1 KRVEAATLPPRE
13 LLPPPPL
20 WPQPFDEA
28 AHVRRI
34 SVIEGGSIGKGRVT
48 GAVEEEVSQVV
59 IPRRFGAHTHRDA
72 CTARFPDRACVP
84 SGKNSATPFSRPA
97 WLGPCGQPCERGHR
111 LRLSCPP
118 DDRSH
123 RRGRHG
129 AATSTSDSQSGHG
142 PPTLGQCGARNTRGT
157 GVFCLSPRRGIL
169 QQYVYS
175 MAGQAL
181 PYA

>member
-1 KRVEAATLPPRE
+1 MEAATIPPRE
-13 LLPPPPL
+13 LLPPHPL
-20 WPQPFDEA
+20 LPQPFDEA

-34 SVIEGGSIGKGRVT
+34 SVIEGGIIGEGRVT

-59 IPRRFGAHTHRDA
+59 IPLRFGAQTHRDA
-72 CTARFPDRACVP
+72 CTARCPDRAGVP
-84 SGKNSATPFSRPA
+84 SGKNRATPFSRPA

-111 LRLSCPP
+111 LRLSRPT

-129 AATSTSDSQSGHG
+129 AATSTSGSQSGHG

-157 GVFCLSPRRGIL
+157 GVFCISPRRGIF
-169 QQYVYS
+169 QQYVYRI
-175 MAGQAL
+175 AGQVI
-181 PYA
+181 P